1 LGMRPDGASSEQA
14 REVRAAAQKIVSRQE
29 QSTPAPEAVN

>member
-1 LGMRPDGASSEQA
+1 MRPDGTSSEQA

-29 QSTPAPEAVN
+29 QTTTAPQPAN